1 MIGRGRDGT
10 LGGMAALYK
19 YDVVVLPSVDS
30 KERDERIWELGR
42 SGWELC
48 AVLAGDWKSGNSA
61 DTTKMT
67 WFLKREATHDI
78 GF

>member
-1 MIGRGRDGT
+1 
-10 LGGMAALYK
+10 MAALWK
-19 YDVVVLPSVDS
+19 YEIVVLPAAHA
-30 KERDERIWELGR
+30 KEREEKIWELGR
-42 SGWELC
+42 AGWELLV
-48 AVLAGDWKSGNSA
+48 VLPGDWMAGNPA

>member
-1 MIGRGRDGT
+1 
-10 LGGMAALYK
+10 MASLWR
-19 YDVVVLPSVDS
+19 YDVVVMTAGES

-42 SGWELC
+42 SGWELVN
-48 AVLAGDWKSGNSA
+48 VLPGDWKTGQTS

-67 WFLKREATHDI
+67 WFVKREATHDI